1 MLNYGTQFRTTIS
14 QMSWENLKLC
24 VISGET
30 MGVNGGGGTCR
41 GLCPPP
47 PPPGAPIQNFEKEN
61 YFYFYY
67 LFGIKHKHTKHYPWY
82 MPGHERVNPIT
93 VAQGPSY
100 PEPQNNL
107 Q

>member
-1 MLNYGTQFRTTIS
+1 
-14 QMSWENLKLC
+14 
-24 VISGET
+24 
-30 MGVNGGGGTCR
+30 MGVNGGVRAEVCA
-41 GLCPPP
+41 
-47 PPPGAPIQNFEKEN
+47 PPGAPIQNFEKEN

-67 LFGIKHKHTKHYPWY
+67 LFGIKHKHTKLYPWY

-107 Q
+107 QYKYK